1 MNNKNVGV
9 VGLGA
14 MGLGIARSLLRSGF
28 NVHACDVRAAVTEQ
42 FASEG
47 GVACVSPAHMAAE
60 CDVIITVVVN
70 AEQTETVLFGE
81 GGAVAALRPGSLVIG
96 CATVAPTY
104 AVDLGQR
111 LTAQGLLYLDAPIS
125 GGAAKAAAGE
135 MTMMTS
141 GPADAYAKADAVL
154 AGMAGKVYR
163 LGDSHGLGSKV
174 KIINQLLAGVH
185 IAASAE
191 AMALGL
197 REGVDAD
204 ALYEVITH
212 SAVSYTHLTLPT
224 IYSV

>member
-28 NVHACDVRAAVTEQ
+28 NVHACDVRASVTEQ

-47 GVACVSPAHMAAE
+47 GVACSSPSHMAAE

-70 AEQTETVLFGE
+70 ADQTEAVLFGE

-111 LTAQGLLYLDAPIS
+111 LTEKGLLYLDAPIS
-125 GGAAKAAAGE
+125 GEIGRAH
-135 MTMMTS
+135 
-141 GPADAYAKADAVL
+141 V
-154 AGMAGKVYR
+154 
-163 LGDSHGLGSKV
+163 
-174 KIINQLLAGVH
+174 
-185 IAASAE
+185 
-191 AMALGL
+191 
-197 REGVDAD
+197 
-204 ALYEVITH
+204 
-212 SAVSYTHLTLPT
+212 
-224 IYSV
+224 

>member
-9 VGLGA
+9 IGLGA

-28 NVHACDVRAAVTEQ
+28 NVHACDVREAVTQQ

-47 GVACVSPAHMAAE
+47 GVACTSPAQMAGE

-81 GGAVAALRPGSLVIG
+81 SGAVAALRPDSLVIG

-111 LTAQGLLYLDAPIS
+111 LADKGLLYLDAPIS

-141 GPADAYAKADAVL
+141 GPARGL
-154 AGMAGKVYR
+154 CQSGRNPG
-163 LGDSHGLGSKV
+163 GHGRQGLSPGRRSW
-174 KIINQLLAGVH
+174 
-185 IAASAE
+185 
-191 AMALGL
+191 LGL
-197 REGVDAD
+197 QGQN
-204 ALYEVITH
+204 H
-212 SAVSYTHLTLPT
+212 
-224 IYSV
+224 